1 MILFYACLGLYT
13 FSGPLK
19 PTHTTI
25 LDPNCIN
32 HTWSALL
39 YVNNVIDPLKEVGF
53 DRVRRMLMFWE
64 SIVFVLGSNANNF
77 LKETDCLDHRLEI
90 IVRWMI
96 MHSPYF
102 NLMIIHCDIFSMQ

>member
-39 YVNNVIDPLKEVGF
+39 YVNNIFDPLKEVSF
-53 DRVRRMLMFWE
+53 DRVTCN
-64 SIVFVLGSNANNF
+64 SNSYRGLDSDF
-77 LKETDCLDHRLEI
+77 ETLTST
-90 IVRWMI
+90 VAV
-96 MHSPYF
+96 
-102 NLMIIHCDIFSMQ
+102 